1 MIMVRT
7 TAIAATLAG
16 CALFLAATSGSAAA
30 DDRAAVE
37 TVVKTAYV
45 DGVHAKSDAAL
56 MRQGFHP
63 DFRML
68 VLREGKLTTVTLEEW
83 IARLE
88 KGNRERTGP
97 RPEIRHEFTHVDVT
111 GNAAVVRLE
120 LHRDGK
126 HTFTDYLALY
136 RFPDGW
142 KIVSKTFHAHSS

>member
-1 MIMVRT
+1 MNRWARVAAGAFAML
-7 TAIAATLAG
+7 TAAG
-16 CALFLAATSGSAAA
+16 GGAFTA
-30 DDRAAVE
+30 DGDRAAVE
-37 TVVKTAYV
+37 AVVKSAYV
-45 DGVHAKSDAAL
+45 DGVHAKGDPAL

-68 VLREGKLTTVTLEEW
+68 TLRNGAMTPVTLEEW

-97 RPEIRHEFTHVDVT
+97 LPAIRHEFTLVDVT

-126 HTFTDYLALY
+126 HTFTDYLSLY
-136 RFPDGW
+136 RFADGW
-142 KIVSKTFHAHSS
+142 KIVSKTFHSHAS